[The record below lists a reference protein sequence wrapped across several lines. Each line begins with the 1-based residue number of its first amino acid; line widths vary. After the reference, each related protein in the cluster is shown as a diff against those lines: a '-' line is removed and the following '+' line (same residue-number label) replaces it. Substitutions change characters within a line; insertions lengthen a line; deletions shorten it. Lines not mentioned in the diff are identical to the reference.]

1 MEPLDTAELL
11 PSSDKLGSKHQGVD
25 WVATGF
31 MVFLFPAIAGL
42 LFGWDI
48 GSTSGA
54 LTNIMDPVHSGTNWY
69 ALDPF
74 QQGLVVS
81 TSLAGALVAS
91 GAAAVSVGDA
101 LGSKRELL
109 LASLFYAA
117 GAAVQGAAP
126 SLEVL
131 VVGRFTYGL
140 GIGFAMHAAPMYIAE
155 TAPSSVRGL
164 LISLKEAS
172 SSEASSSATSE
183 LHIINGE
190 DDGWRTLLSSSIV
203 LSGALALGMVRL
215 PDSPRWLAQQG
226 CSTTRARRSS
236 RCGESGRRATRSRR
250 RLRR

>member
-1 MEPLDTAELL
+1 M
-11 PSSDKLGSKHQGVD
+11 
-25 WVATGF
+25 
-31 MVFLFPAIAGL
+31 FPAIAGL

-140 GIGFAMHAAPMYIAE
+140 GIGFAMHAAPMYICGNGAVLCSW
-155 TAPSSVRGL
+155 SSHLPQGGFIVGGIL
-164 LISLKEAS
+164 LGYLGSY
-172 SSEASSSATSE
+172 
-183 LHIINGE
+183 IINGE

-226 CSTTRARRSS
+226 RSDDARGAGS

>member
-1 MEPLDTAELL
+1 M
-11 PSSDKLGSKHQGVD
+11 
-25 WVATGF
+25 
-31 MVFLFPAIAGL
+31 
-42 LFGWDI
+42 
-48 GSTSGA
+48 
-54 LTNIMDPVHSGTNWY
+54 
-69 ALDPF
+69 
-74 QQGLVVS
+74 
-81 TSLAGALVAS
+81 
-91 GAAAVSVGDA
+91 SVGDA

-164 LISLKEAS
+164 LISLKEGFIVGGILLGYLGS
-172 SSEASSSATSE
+172 Y
-183 LHIINGE
+183 IINGE

-215 PDSPRWLAQQG
+215 PDRRGGLRNRAAR
-226 CSTTRARRSS
+226 TTRARGARQ
-236 RCGESGRRATRSRR
+236 GAGKAGDGRRVRGGG
-250 RLRR
+250 